1 MLLFV
6 INNYEKYSNKN
17 TELSGKKRK
26 RENTKNTTGKHI
38 TTKKQVNNELE
49 AN

>member
-6 INNYEKYSNKN
+6 INNYEKNSNKN

-26 RENTKNTTGKHI
+26 KERIQPVNTLQQ
-38 TTKKQVNNELE
+38 KKQVNELE